1 MAGLSFG
8 DDSRGGRRSLDSD
21 VNMIP
26 MIDLLVVTI
35 SFLLLTAVWVHLP
48 RLDASARVPEAAGEP
63 CTGSCKDRE
72 LVLDM
77 TRPDKLVLSW
87 RDGGTTLKTSEL
99 ARNEAVLETHGQK
112 FVRLAGLGEALH
124 AGWDEM
130 GVHRAP
136 DDRRFDRLVL
146 RTDDGTPF
154 ASIVAAMDAAHG
166 VKREL
171 RIGKQSEMVP
181 AMSVTFSTH

>member
-1 MAGLSFG
+1 MAALSFG
-8 DDSRGGRRSLDSD
+8 SGDRGGRRALDSD

-35 SFLLLTAVWVHLP
+35 AFLLITAVWMHMP
-48 RLDASARVPEAAGEP
+48 RLEASARVPDAAGEP
-63 CTGSCKDRE
+63 CTGPCQERE

-77 TRPDKLVLSW
+77 THADKLVLTW
-87 RDGGTTLKTSEL
+87 RDGTTPLKTTEL
-99 ARNEAVLETHGQK
+99 AKREVVVETHGQK
-112 FVRLAGLGEALH
+112 FVRIPDLREALQ
-124 AGWDEM
+124 AGWEEM

-146 RTDDGTPF
+146 RTEDATPF

-171 RIGKQSEMVP
+171 RLGSRGDMVP
-181 AMSVTFSTH
+181 ALSVTFSTR